1 MRKTSQKQIYQFVIK
16 KILPYLRR
24 LPLWWQAVLSLF
36 LLLVVVAW
44 LWLESPYPLADSA
57 AESAQSIDSRSLPKT
72 ADSFSSAKNLLYG
85 QVYFD
90 RRESFYC
97 GCTYHR
103 DLSVNWER
111 CGYVPRQNASRA
123 GRIEAEHL
131 AAASWLGQHR
141 ACWQRDACQD
151 DSGKSYGGRQCCL
164 ESDPI
169 FQIAHNDLHNLVPA
183 IGEIN
188 GDRSN
193 FPFAEIPGE
202 VRNYGAC
209 DFEVNNGRAE
219 PKSDI
224 RGDIARSL
232 FYMEKTYALPLPVE
246 QKTLLEQWHRDDP
259 VDDWERIRNQR
270 ITRLQGKGNPFV
282 QP

>member
-1 MRKTSQKQIYQFVIK
+1 MRKTSQKEIYQLVIK
-16 KILPYLRR
+16 KILPHLRR
-24 LPLWWQAVLSLF
+24 LPLLWQGILSLI
-36 LLLVVVAW
+36 LLVVVVAW
-44 LWLESPYPLADSA
+44 LWLESASPVADSA
-57 AESAQSIDSRSLPKT
+57 SESIDIKDLPKT
-72 ADSFSSAKNLLYG
+72 ASSFSTAKNLLYG

-97 GCTYHR
+97 GCRYNR
-103 DLSVNWER
+103 DLSVNWES
-111 CGYVPRQNASRA
+111 CGYVPRQNQSRA
-123 GRIEAEHL
+123 GRIEAEHI
-131 AAASWLGQHR
+131 APASWLGQHR

-151 DSGKSYGGRQCCL
+151 AQGKSYGGRKCCL

-193 FPFAEIPGE
+193 FPFAEISGE
-202 VRNYGAC
+202 TRNYGAC
-209 DFEVNNGRAE
+209 DFEVKNGQSE
-219 PKSDI
+219 PPASI
-224 RGDIARSL
+224 RGDIARIL
-232 FYMEKTYALPLPVE
+232 FYMEATYALTLPVG

-259 VDDWERIRNQR
+259 VDEWEQIRNQR
-270 ITRLQGKGNPFV
+270 IKRLQGNGNSFI